1 MSDTDFLSKLNPSQ
15 RDAVEYIE
23 GPSLVIA
30 GAGSGKT
37 MVLTYKIAY
46 LLSQGMQP
54 YNILALTF
62 TNKAAREM
70 RARIG
75 NLVGEFEASS
85 LWMGTFHSVFN
96 RILRRE
102 AQVFGFT
109 PDYTIYDTSDSRSL
123 VNSIIKEMQ
132 LDDKVYKVGSVQN
145 RISEAKNRLI
155 TPAEYAVDAETLKRD
170 ANSRMPLLYQIYRNY
185 CMRCRQANAMDFD
198 DLLLYTFLLFEKF
211 PEVCRRYSERF
222 HYILVDE
229 YQDTNYAQHM
239 IMLQLS
245 KQHNRICVVGD
256 DAQSIYSFRGA
267 NIDNILQFQGLYKG
281 AQLFKLER
289 NYRSTRNIVGAA
301 NSLISKNDHQIPKTI
316 YSENDVGE
324 PLSIKYAFSDVEEG
338 EIVCNQ
344 IRYLVRQKHLKY
356 DQIAILYRTNAQS
369 RIFEE
374 TLRKHGVPY
383 RVYGGQ
389 SFYDRKIIKN
399 ALAYLRLIVNP
410 NDEEA
415 FKRIVNYP
423 VRGIGDVTVGKV
435 LKAAHDQN
443 VGVWTVMESP
453 QHYGVQVNAGTLA
466 KLQSFYNLINEF
478 REDQSD
484 AYVLGNTVFQK
495 SGIMSEVNSDTTPEG
510 IERKN
515 NLSELVNGMSNFVS
529 SQLETGAAEHIYVTD
544 YLSEVAL
551 LSDTDDQETENQD
564 MVTLMTVHSS
574 KGLEYDAVFVVGME
588 EELFPNQNAMYSQRE
603 LEEER
608 RLFYV
613 AITRSKTYCMLS
625 CAKSRFRFGQIDFYS
640 PSRFLKEIDP
650 QFIQSERKPVSSSH
664 PNIFRETRQ
673 EQNPV
678 RSVLKPIPSRP
689 YSNTL
694 RRVAVSQDHETA
706 SLSSV
711 MINHKPCGVG
721 TLVEHARF
729 GEGEIKAL
737 SGSPDNATAT
747 ILFRH
752 VGEKKLLLKYAKL
765 NILS

>member
-170 ANSRMPLLYQIYRNY
+170 ANSRMPLLHQIYRNY

-267 NIDNILQFQGLYKG
+267 NIDNILQFQ
-281 AQLFKLER
+281 
-289 NYRSTRNIVGAA
+289 
-301 NSLISKNDHQIPKTI
+301 
-316 YSENDVGE
+316 
-324 PLSIKYAFSDVEEG
+324 
-338 EIVCNQ
+338 
-344 IRYLVRQKHLKY
+344 
-356 DQIAILYRTNAQS
+356 
-369 RIFEE
+369 
-374 TLRKHGVPY
+374 
-383 RVYGGQ
+383 
-389 SFYDRKIIKN
+389 
-399 ALAYLRLIVNP
+399 
-410 NDEEA
+410 
-415 FKRIVNYP
+415 
-423 VRGIGDVTVGKV
+423 
-435 LKAAHDQN
+435 
-443 VGVWTVMESP
+443 
-453 QHYGVQVNAGTLA
+453 
-466 KLQSFYNLINEF
+466 
-478 REDQSD
+478 
-484 AYVLGNTVFQK
+484 
-495 SGIMSEVNSDTTPEG
+495 
-510 IERKN
+510 
-515 NLSELVNGMSNFVS
+515 
-529 SQLETGAAEHIYVTD
+529 
-544 YLSEVAL
+544 
-551 LSDTDDQETENQD
+551 
-564 MVTLMTVHSS
+564 
-574 KGLEYDAVFVVGME
+574 
-588 EELFPNQNAMYSQRE
+588 
-603 LEEER
+603 
-608 RLFYV
+608 
-613 AITRSKTYCMLS
+613 
-625 CAKSRFRFGQIDFYS
+625 
-640 PSRFLKEIDP
+640 
-650 QFIQSERKPVSSSH
+650 
-664 PNIFRETRQ
+664 
-673 EQNPV
+673 
-678 RSVLKPIPSRP
+678 
-689 YSNTL
+689 L
-694 RRVAVSQDHETA
+694 RRHST
-706 SLSSV
+706 
-711 MINHKPCGVG
+711 G
-721 TLVEHARF
+721 
-729 GEGEIKAL
+729 
-737 SGSPDNATAT
+737 
-747 ILFRH
+747 
-752 VGEKKLLLKYAKL
+752 
-765 NILS
+765 

>member
-170 ANSRMPLLYQIYRNY
+170 ANSRMPLLHQIYRNY

-435 LKAAHDQN
+435 LKAAHDQID
-443 VGVWTVMESP
+443 
-453 QHYGVQVNAGTLA
+453 YGVAHPSGGETFWVTPCSKSLA
-466 KLQSFYNLINEF
+466 LC
-478 REDQSD
+478 
-484 AYVLGNTVFQK
+484 
-495 SGIMSEVNSDTTPEG
+495 
-510 IERKN
+510 
-515 NLSELVNGMSNFVS
+515 
-529 SQLETGAAEHIYVTD
+529 
-544 YLSEVAL
+544 
-551 LSDTDDQETENQD
+551 
-564 MVTLMTVHSS
+564 
-574 KGLEYDAVFVVGME
+574 
-588 EELFPNQNAMYSQRE
+588 
-603 LEEER
+603 R
-608 RLFYV
+608 R
-613 AITRSKTYCMLS
+613 
-625 CAKSRFRFGQIDFYS
+625 
-640 PSRFLKEIDP
+640 
-650 QFIQSERKPVSSSH
+650 
-664 PNIFRETRQ
+664 
-673 EQNPV
+673 
-678 RSVLKPIPSRP
+678 
-689 YSNTL
+689 
-694 RRVAVSQDHETA
+694 
-706 SLSSV
+706 
-711 MINHKPCGVG
+711 
-721 TLVEHARF
+721 
-729 GEGEIKAL
+729 
-737 SGSPDNATAT
+737 
-747 ILFRH
+747 
-752 VGEKKLLLKYAKL
+752 
-765 NILS
+765 